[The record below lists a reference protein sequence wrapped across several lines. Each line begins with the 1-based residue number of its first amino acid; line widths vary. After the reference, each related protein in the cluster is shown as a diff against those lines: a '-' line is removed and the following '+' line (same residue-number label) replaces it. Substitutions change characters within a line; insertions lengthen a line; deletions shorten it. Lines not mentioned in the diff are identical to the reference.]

1 MEDEINL
8 QLLFWTGTILM
19 CFTIITVV
27 MVVVNYQRSVAK
39 QKKEEAE
46 RLIKVILDTEQKERQ
61 RVAMDLHDEVLG
73 DLNAILI
80 YLRRIQEEPVTPE
93 VIRQLLLTN
102 HQLLYSIQNIQS
114 ISYNLMPPELEVL
127 GLLVALEEYFKR
139 VALFYTIDIHFI
151 PAVSRIQVKKRYKY
165 EVFRVIQELTNNIVK
180 HGQAKRI
187 KCEVK
192 SSSDLT
198 DFLIEDDG
206 KSYSFFEAL
215 KQSKGLGLRN
225 IVSRTQYLGGEVVHS
240 SLEKGNLI
248 HLKIPHSA

>member
-1 MEDEINL
+1 MAHEINL

-19 CFTIITVV
+19 CFTIVTVV
-27 MVVVNYQRSVAK
+27 IVVVNYQRSVTK

-80 YLRRIQEEPVTPE
+80 YLRRIQEEPITPE
-93 VIRQLLLTN
+93 VARQLLLSN
-102 HQLLYSIQNIQS
+102 HQLLHSIQNIQS
-114 ISYNLMPPELEVL
+114 ISYNLMPPELDAL

-139 VALFYTIDIHFI
+139 VALFYTIEICFM
-151 PAVSRIQVKKRYKY
+151 PVVSQIQIKKRYKY

-192 SSSDLT
+192 SSSGFT
-198 DFLIEDDG
+198 EFLIEDDG
-206 KSYSFFEAL
+206 KAYSFIDSL
-215 KQSKGLGLRN
+215 NQSKGLGLRN
-225 IVSRTQYLGGEVVHS
+225 IVSRTQYLDGTVTHS

-248 HLKIPHSA
+248 QLKIPHSI